1 MVCFEILIKK
11 LKLNN
16 NFKMCFFLIEPKKS
30 VVFSDS
36 VTKQEYKNEEKSRS
50 SKIEPNFQ
58 KDLKSLE
65 ENLKK

>member
-1 MVCFEILIKK
+1 
-11 LKLNN
+11 
-16 NFKMCFFLIEPKKS
+16 MCFFLIEPKKS